1 MSEYYHLEETMEE
14 RIAELE
20 RKIEGLQT
28 QLDDMKS
35 GIADD
40 QLSLV
45 VLSGDL
51 DRVLASFIIAVGAA
65 AMYERVVMFFT
76 FWGITALRDKGKTIK
91 KADVMAK
98 MFSMMLPC
106 GASDLPLSKMNMF
119 GIGTHMMKSL
129 MSKKNVL
136 SLEDLMRTAADSG
149 VEIVICEMSMDLM
162 GFAREEMIDYP
173 HVTLGGVAKFLQ
185 EAGQSKVSLFI

>member
-1 MSEYYHLEETMEE
+1 MEE
-14 RIAELE
+14 RVARLE
-20 RKIEGLQT
+20 RKIEVLQT

-35 GIADD
+35 QIADD
-40 QLSLV
+40 QVSLV
-45 VLSGDL
+45 VLSGEL

-76 FWGITALRDKGKTIK
+76 FWGITALTDKAK
-91 KADVMAK
+91 KVKKDDVMAK
-98 MFSMMLPC
+98 MFEIMLPS

-129 MSKKNVL
+129 MSRKNVL
-136 SLEDLMRTAADSG
+136 SLEDLMRTAAESG

-162 GFAREEMIDYP
+162 GFAKEEMIDYP
-173 HVTLGGVAKFLQ
+173 NVTLGGVAKFLQ

>member
-1 MSEYYHLEETMEE
+1 MEE
-14 RIAELE
+14 RVARLE
-20 RKIEGLQT
+20 RKIEVLQT

-35 GIADD
+35 QIADD
-40 QLSLV
+40 QVSLV
-45 VLSGDL
+45 VLSGEL

-76 FWGITALRDKGKTIK
+76 FWGITALRDKAK
-91 KADVMAK
+91 KVKKDDVMAK
-98 MFSMMLPC
+98 MFEIMLPS

-129 MSKKNVL
+129 MSRKNVL
-136 SLEDLMRTAADSG
+136 SLEDLMRTAAESG

-162 GFAREEMIDYP
+162 GFAKEEMIDYP
-173 HVTLGGVAKFLQ
+173 NVTLGGVAKFLQ

>member
-1 MSEYYHLEETMEE
+1 MQE

-20 RKIEGLQT
+20 RKIDVLQT

-76 FWGITALRDKGKTIK
+76 FWGITALRDKDKTVK
-91 KADVMAK
+91 KDDVMAK
-98 MFSMMLPC
+98 MFSMMLPR

-119 GIGTHMMKSL
+119 GIGTQMMKSL

-162 GFAREEMIDYP
+162 GFKQEEMIDYP
-173 HVTLGGVAKFLQ
+173 NVTLGGVAKFLQ

>member
-1 MSEYYHLEETMEE
+1 MEK

-20 RKIEGLQT
+20 KKIEMLQT
-28 QLDDMKS
+28 QLEEMKS

-51 DRVLASFIIAVGAA
+51 DRVLAAFIIAVGAA

-76 FWGITALRDKGKTIK
+76 FWGITALRDKNKTVK
-91 KADVMAK
+91 KDDVMAK
-98 MFSMMLPC
+98 MFDMMLPG
-106 GASDLPLSKMNMF
+106 GAGDLPLSKMNMF
-119 GIGTHMMKSL
+119 GLGTRMMKSL
-129 MSKKNVL
+129 MAKKNVL
-136 SLEDLMRTAADSG
+136 SLEDLMRSAADFG

-162 GFAREEMIDYP
+162 GFAKTEMIDYP
-173 HVTLGGVAKFLQ
+173 NITLGGVATFLQ